1 MTEATYDYY
10 EDFAEGQS
18 FEPFLCRVSA
28 DDVAALT
35 NCINLNKITGPDGK
49 VLPAPESDDT
59 RVSPFLLNSF
69 LPMRARVK
77 MPDGLLHARETL
89 RMHGSAQV
97 GDELKTVM
105 TVKAR
110 YEKNNRKF
118 IEFEHAVSRV
128 ADGQPIMSFDR
139 TIAWVNK

>member
-1 MTEATYDYY
+1 MERTMNEATYDYY
-10 EDFAEGQS
+10 EDFAEGQT
-18 FEPFLCRVSA
+18 FESFLCRVSA
-28 DDVAALT
+28 DDVAALG
-35 NCINLNKITGPDGK
+35 NSINLKKRTGPDGK
-49 VLPAPESDDT
+49 ELPAPPADGA

-69 LPMRARVK
+69 WPMRARVK

-97 GDELKTVM
+97 GDELQTIM

-118 IEFEHAVSRV
+118 VEFEH
-128 ADGQPIMSFDR
+128 
-139 TIAWVNK
+139 

>member
-1 MTEATYDYY
+1 MTEAIYDYY
-10 EDFAEGQS
+10 EDFAEGQT

-28 DDVAALT
+28 EDLAVLD
-35 NCINLNKITGPDGK
+35 NCINLKKVTGPDGQ
-49 VLPAPESDDT
+49 VLPAPATDGT

-89 RMHGSAQV
+89 RMHGFAQV
-97 GDELKTVM
+97 GDELQTVM

-118 IEFEHAVSRV
+118 LEFEHVVSRV
-128 ADGQPIMSFDR
+128 ADGQPLMTFDR